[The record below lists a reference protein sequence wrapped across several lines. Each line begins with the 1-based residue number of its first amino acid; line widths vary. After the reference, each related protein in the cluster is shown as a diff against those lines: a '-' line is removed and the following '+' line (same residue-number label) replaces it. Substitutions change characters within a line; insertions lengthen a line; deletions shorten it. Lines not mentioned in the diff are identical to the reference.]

1 MYRENLVNICSG
13 LQAPGDVENDL
24 MVARDKGSNEL
35 EIFLG
40 KRFGQTKFHSLLQS
54 KLLDVITKYTTTIDV
69 LTNNSAL
76 IIDGM
81 VILQQTDA
89 SSLATFGDLAVR
101 HHCYSFESWFFIVIS
116 SYIFT

>member
-40 KRFGQTKFHSLLQS
+40 KR
-54 KLLDVITKYTTTIDV
+54 IR
-69 LTNNSAL
+69 TNE
-76 IIDGM
+76 I
-81 VILQQTDA
+81 
-89 SSLATFGDLAVR
+89 
-101 HHCYSFESWFFIVIS
+101 SFFAPI
-116 SYIFT
+116 